1 MDQDITSPERAPKGS
16 TQATGRLGCILAAAG
31 ATLLAATKL
40 TAAFGAT
47 AWAFSKLFGF
57 PDSVMWVIMAISLV
71 PVLWATIWT
80 AGRAWHVERRL
91 EAGLDVDAPVF
102 KLMHY
107 WR

>member
-1 MDQDITSPERAPKGS
+1 
-16 TQATGRLGCILAAAG
+16 
-31 ATLLAATKL
+31 
-40 TAAFGAT
+40 
-47 AWAFSKLFGF
+47 
-57 PDSVMWVIMAISLV
+57 MWVIMAISLV